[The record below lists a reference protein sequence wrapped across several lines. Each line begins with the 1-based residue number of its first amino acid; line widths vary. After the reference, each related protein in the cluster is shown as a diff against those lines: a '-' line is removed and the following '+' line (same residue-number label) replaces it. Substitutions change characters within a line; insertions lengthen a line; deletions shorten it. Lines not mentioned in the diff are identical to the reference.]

1 MEPLKK
7 AAVGLRECRNRRQE
21 RAGGLGGLNGVEARV
36 SDGETYAGRSGLGR
50 GVGDVIG
57 ASTIP
62 LEGKT
67 GQNAAGGGMACW
79 HERRS
84 LPQWHVLQLK

>member
-1 MEPLKK
+1 MD
-7 AAVGLRECRNRRQE
+7 
-21 RAGGLGGLNGVEARV
+21 LGGLNGVEARV
-36 SDGETYAGRSGLGR
+36 RDGETYAGRSGLGR

-67 GQNAAGGGMACW
+67 GQNAAGEAWRVGTKGGVC
-79 HERRS
+79 RNGTS
-84 LPQWHVLQLK
+84 YN